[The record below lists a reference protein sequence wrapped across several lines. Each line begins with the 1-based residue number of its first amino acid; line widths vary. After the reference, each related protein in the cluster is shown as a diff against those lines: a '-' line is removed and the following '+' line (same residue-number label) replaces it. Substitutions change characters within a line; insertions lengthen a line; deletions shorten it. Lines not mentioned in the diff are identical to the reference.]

1 MKNNAL
7 KKVGLSIFMLLF
19 FLIFIVSQVDADTVI
34 TSDLNKDGKPDAWS
48 YIKGKVVTRQ
58 ELDVNFD
65 GKVDSIYIYDSKGK
79 VKEEILDT
87 NYDGKMDNWR
97 FYDNGSLTLDE
108 ADSNY
113 DGKIDLWI
121 FVDRDRVYKIEK
133 DTNGDGKP
141 DKIIN
146 Y

>member
-1 MKNNAL
+1 MRKNRYY
-7 KKVGLSIFMLLF
+7 IFMLI
-19 FLIFIVSQVDADTVI
+19 LIIPFMFIINRIEADMVV

-48 YIKGKVVTRQ
+48 YISGKVVTRQ

-65 GKVDSIYIYDSKGK
+65 GKVDSIYVYDENGK

-97 FYDNGSLTLDE
+97 YYDNGSLTLDE

-113 DGKIDLWI
+113 NGKIDVWI
-121 FVDRDRVYKIEK
+121 YVDRDRVYEIKK

-141 DKIIN
+141 DSITK